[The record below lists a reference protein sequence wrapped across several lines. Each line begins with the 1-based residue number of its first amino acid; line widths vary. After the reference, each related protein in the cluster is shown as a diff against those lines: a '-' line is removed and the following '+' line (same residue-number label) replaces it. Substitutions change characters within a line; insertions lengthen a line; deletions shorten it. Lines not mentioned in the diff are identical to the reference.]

1 MLELAVDRES
11 IASLLPAP
19 KLPMKYVGIGACLL
33 PEVYACASALTGAA
47 SSLESACRS
56 LDAIERN
63 NCEHANKVC
72 E

>member
-47 SSLESACRS
+47 SSLESAC
-56 LDAIERN
+56 
-63 NCEHANKVC
+63 
-72 E
+72 